1 MNKKIRGKLLV
12 LLSAVVLCTGC
23 NSGKNRPEDV
33 TVVTGSEENIV
44 YQPSFV
50 QLSCEL
56 GKEDAVPPRA
66 FSHIFVNEKAVYGVV
81 EHSDDMTHTRSNYVV
96 IKDIEG
102 DGYTKKQLGTLGD
115 YFKTS
120 QGFAGSANKKLMLYD
135 DNFDL
140 LKEIDLKN
148 VEKALS
154 DRNERLS
161 VGDVDIDEQG
171 NIGIVGEKTLVY
183 IDSEGTVSGMMDKP
197 ANMGGIGYLAL
208 GRILAA
214 PSGKWYFLCV
224 NNEYKVDIYNIDR
237 ESGRLGDRLENVP
250 DIYEGNMRELGVS
263 ENGVLYIITE
273 TYIYEYNVDNSDY
286 TTLVCLQDYGIN
298 SSEDSGESG
307 FGRAQSG
314 TFYIASVEDID
325 LSGQAADVAI
335 ELAVLE
341 GKQAADV
348 TERKQLV
355 LSAFTAPSWIY
366 AEPINKFNRYNTEYY
381 VTVKPYFN
389 YDYDEYDT
397 ALTRFYNDLIT
408 GNGADLFWFNIDDNL
423 DIDNLADKGILTDL
437 YTCIDK
443 DGDIGREDF
452 IPSVLSSLEDDGRLY
467 VMAPEFKLVT
477 IVGSEGLLN
486 ADEDWNFT
494 TMYELLEKYSG
505 AQLFAR
511 EKNSFELERFLK
523 YSMDLFYDKDTGECS
538 FESDDFINML
548 KLVQTLPDTYTSVP
562 DDEINDKL
570 KKKEVLLEELDSMDI
585 INIKML
591 DMHFDNIEKV
601 YLGYPSKSHASAQL
615 VFDNNMA
622 MSAVSENQAAA
633 WEFMK
638 YYLTNFE
645 PSGMP
650 VFEDK
655 FEAQLYAAMHEYED
669 SVKGHNPLNSNLT
682 SQQADTLRELAY
694 TASGYKQYDMAVYN
708 IVYEEAMSFI
718 SGQSSAAEAAAII
731 QNRVQLY
738 LDEKK

>member
-23 NSGKNRPEDV
+23 NSGKNKPEDV

-50 QLSCEL
+50 QLSCEMS
-56 GKEDAVPPRA
+56 KEDAVPSRA
-66 FSHIFVNEKAVYGVV
+66 FSHIFVNEKAVYGVA

-120 QGFAGSANKKLMLYD
+120 QGFAGFANKKLMLYD

-171 NIGIVGEKTLVY
+171 NICIVGEKTLVY
-183 IDSEGTVSGMMDKP
+183 IDSEGTVSVMIDKP
-197 ANMGGIGYLAL
+197 ADM
-208 GRILAA
+208 
-214 PSGKWYFLCV
+214 
-224 NNEYKVDIYNIDR
+224 
-237 ESGRLGDRLENVP
+237 
-250 DIYEGNMRELGVS
+250 
-263 ENGVLYIITE
+263 
-273 TYIYEYNVDNSDY
+273 
-286 TTLVCLQDYGIN
+286 
-298 SSEDSGESG
+298 
-307 FGRAQSG
+307 
-314 TFYIASVEDID
+314 
-325 LSGQAADVAI
+325 AI

-443 DGDIGREDF
+443 DGDIGRADF

-477 IVGSEGLLN
+477 VVGGEGLLN

-562 DDEINDKL
+562 DDEINDRL
-570 KKKEVLLEELDSMDI
+570 KKKEVLLEDLDSMDI

-669 SVKGHNPLNSNLT
+669 GVKGHNPLSSNLT

-694 TASGYKQYDMAVYN
+694 TASGYKQYDMAVYD

-718 SGQSSAAEAAAII
+718 SGQNSAAEAAAVI

>member
-1 MNKKIRGKLLV
+1 M
-12 LLSAVVLCTGC
+12 
-23 NSGKNRPEDV
+23 
-33 TVVTGSEENIV
+33 
-44 YQPSFV
+44 
-50 QLSCEL
+50 
-56 GKEDAVPPRA
+56 
-66 FSHIFVNEKAVYGVV
+66 
-81 EHSDDMTHTRSNYVV
+81 
-96 IKDIEG
+96 
-102 DGYTKKQLGTLGD
+102 
-115 YFKTS
+115 
-120 QGFAGSANKKLMLYD
+120 
-135 DNFDL
+135 
-140 LKEIDLKN
+140 
-148 VEKALS
+148 
-154 DRNERLS
+154 
-161 VGDVDIDEQG
+161 
-171 NIGIVGEKTLVY
+171 
-183 IDSEGTVSGMMDKP
+183 
-197 ANMGGIGYLAL
+197 
-208 GRILAA
+208 
-214 PSGKWYFLCV
+214 
-224 NNEYKVDIYNIDR
+224 
-237 ESGRLGDRLENVP
+237 
-250 DIYEGNMRELGVS
+250 
-263 ENGVLYIITE
+263 
-273 TYIYEYNVDNSDY
+273 
-286 TTLVCLQDYGIN
+286 
-298 SSEDSGESG
+298 
-307 FGRAQSG
+307 
-314 TFYIASVEDID
+314 
-325 LSGQAADVAI
+325 
-335 ELAVLE
+335 
-341 GKQAADV
+341 
-348 TERKQLV
+348 
-355 LSAFTAPSWIY
+355 
-366 AEPINKFNRYNTEYY
+366 
-381 VTVKPYFN
+381 
-389 YDYDEYDT
+389 
-397 ALTRFYNDLIT
+397 
-408 GNGADLFWFNIDDNL
+408 FWFNIDDNL

-443 DGDIGREDF
+443 DGDIGRADF

-570 KKKEVLLEELDSMDI
+570 KKKEVLLENFDSMDI
-585 INIKML
+585 INVKML

-645 PSGMP
+645 PSGMS

-655 FEAQLYAAMHEYED
+655 FEAQLYAAIHEYED
-669 SVKGHNPLNSNLT
+669 SVKGHNPLSSNLT

-718 SGQSSAAEAAAII
+718 SGQNSAAEAAAVI

-738 LDEKK
+738 LDEKNRGKLDKHGWRLQTINRSITANHVYVDTFNFRGRL

>member
-1 MNKKIRGKLLV
+1 MNKKIRGKLLA
-12 LLSAVVLCTGC
+12 LLLAVVLCTGC
-23 NSGKNRPEDV
+23 NSGKNKPEDV

-50 QLSCEL
+50 QLSCEMS
-56 GKEDAVPPRA
+56 KEDAVPSRA
-66 FSHIFVNEKAVYGVV
+66 FSHIFVNEKVVYGVA

-120 QGFAGSANKKLMLYD
+120 QGFAGFANKKLMLYD

-171 NIGIVGEKTLVY
+171 NICIVGEKTLVY
-183 IDSEGTVSGMMDKP
+183 IDSEGTVSVMIDKP
-197 ANMGGIGYLAL
+197 ADM
-208 GRILAA
+208 
-214 PSGKWYFLCV
+214 
-224 NNEYKVDIYNIDR
+224 
-237 ESGRLGDRLENVP
+237 
-250 DIYEGNMRELGVS
+250 
-263 ENGVLYIITE
+263 
-273 TYIYEYNVDNSDY
+273 
-286 TTLVCLQDYGIN
+286 
-298 SSEDSGESG
+298 
-307 FGRAQSG
+307 
-314 TFYIASVEDID
+314 
-325 LSGQAADVAI
+325 AI

-477 IVGSEGLLN
+477 VVGGEGLLN

-601 YLGYPSKSHASAQL
+601 YLGYPSKSHASAQI

-645 PSGMP
+645 PSGMS

-669 SVKGHNPLNSNLT
+669 GVKGHNPLSSNLT

-694 TASGYKQYDMAVYN
+694 TASGYKQYDMAVYD

-718 SGQSSAAEAAAII
+718 SGQNSAAEAAAVI